1 MSPNPDETDI
11 PGVVGRRSARL
22 SIIVPITVHGT
33 DATGQAFKENTWTI
47 SVNQHGGRIATFH
60 RLAVDEQVSIENP
73 LLGRSAK
80 GRVNRVCEKRFA
92 EDPYEVCI
100 ELLEAQNVWGVKLP
114 PEDWE
119 RERQASAGEAEGSSP
134 RAEARTEGSAA
145 GTPDEGPKLEAG
157 RLAPSTSPEAGE
169 QNGGLSQFNMAVHAL
184 SRFAGEA
191 GAPPAEPAPPQA
203 EALAAPAAPVDQARA
218 EALRALESLNER
230 TSAAESVKGELV
242 ALMDRVQAARADLE
256 SLLSSLI
263 RQGEEFKAQI
273 ESERKSHEESARQ
286 NFATLRQEI
295 RAEIQNAGTQARQ
308 ICKEES
314 GTAVK
319 AISVCVDS
327 AVDLLNR
334 AGDDAT
340 ARLLGVRQTLE
351 ASVKRAEEGIQRLAG
366 ESTSVLDKFR
376 AEAEAS
382 ATQLQSNLESAAHE
396 LTVRAR
402 SEISEKLDAS
412 VEAALESVVK
422 EFNKHAGDAGE
433 LLKESVQS
441 YREQYVEETQKQLAA
456 LRESMLGTLE
466 SEAAEKLA
474 RHREELKSALA
485 EVQAQQATEVA
496 ALLES
501 LRGTI
506 QTAQDK
512 CVDETQ
518 KQLGA
523 LRETALS
530 SMESEAAEKS
540 AQHREQLR
548 SALAEVQAQQAKEM
562 EAGVR
567 ASMEGL
573 LESLRGTIQ
582 TAQDQCVAET
592 QKQLGALRE
601 TARSSME
608 SEAAEKS
615 AQHRE
620 QLRGAL
626 VEMQAQQ
633 TTRIG
638 TAIQATLQSLMESL
652 HVRIQSTEE
661 ECAKA
666 TQKRLAALHQT
677 TLSALESEAAA
688 KSALYSEQLRS
699 ALLEV
704 QAQQTREMETGL
716 QGNLQSM
723 LESLRTRIQSTA
735 DEAAVRVAAE
745 IKNGAEQALQE
756 IPERLS
762 KSLGLAALMASEWAE
777 QAKTELE
784 SHSSQLAEVFDKRL
798 EAASAA
804 AHKRQRSEAEAFIK
818 GMLRSFQIQPE
829 AVAPEAKT
837 AAKEDLGGPPSPPP
851 RPPSHLPPTSVE
863 TPAERQHR
871 IVEEALNT
879 FRVRLGQALASPPP

>member
-80 GRVNRVCEKRFA
+80 GRVNGVCEKRFA

-256 SLLSSLI
+256 SLLSSLT

-273 ESERKSHEESARQ
+273 EGERKSHEESARQ

>member
-1 MSPNPDETDI
+1 M
-11 PGVVGRRSARL
+11 
-22 SIIVPITVHGT
+22 
-33 DATGQAFKENTWTI
+33 
-47 SVNQHGGRIATFH
+47 
-60 RLAVDEQVSIENP
+60 
-73 LLGRSAK
+73 
-80 GRVNRVCEKRFA
+80 
-92 EDPYEVCI
+92 
-100 ELLEAQNVWGVKLP
+100 
-114 PEDWE
+114 
-119 RERQASAGEAEGSSP
+119 
-134 RAEARTEGSAA
+134 
-145 GTPDEGPKLEAG
+145 
-157 RLAPSTSPEAGE
+157 
-169 QNGGLSQFNMAVHAL
+169 
-184 SRFAGEA
+184 
-191 GAPPAEPAPPQA
+191 
-203 EALAAPAAPVDQARA
+203 
-218 EALRALESLNER
+218 
-230 TSAAESVKGELV
+230 
-242 ALMDRVQAARADLE
+242 
-256 SLLSSLI
+256 
-263 RQGEEFKAQI
+263 
-273 ESERKSHEESARQ
+273 
-286 NFATLRQEI
+286 
-295 RAEIQNAGTQARQ
+295 
-308 ICKEES
+308 
-314 GTAVK
+314 K